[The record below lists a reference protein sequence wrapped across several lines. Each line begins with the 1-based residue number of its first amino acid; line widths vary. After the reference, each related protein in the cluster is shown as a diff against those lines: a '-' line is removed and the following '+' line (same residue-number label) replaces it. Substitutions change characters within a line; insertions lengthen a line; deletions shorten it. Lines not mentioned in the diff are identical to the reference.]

1 MNDVNIVLT
10 VIGGLMLLQSL
21 LHGLIYGKSLI
32 SAPMVALGTGIA
44 LGPLGFGVLELET
57 WGDPRLILEET
68 ARLTL
73 GIGLMGVALRLPR
86 GYFSRQWR
94 DMALLL
100 GLLMPLMWLS
110 TTLFVWW
117 LLPLGV
123 VPAMLVGAVL
133 TPTDPVVAS
142 SIVVGPAAER
152 NLPARLRQ
160 VISAESGANDGLAY
174 PFVLLPIL
182 LLTLP
187 RGEVWTHWLLN
198 TVLHE
203 VVGAALVGV
212 LIGWL
217 AGHLL
222 LRFLGER
229 GVGHL
234 SLLSYTLALSLFL
247 LGAAKL
253 MGTDGVLAVFIGGL
267 AYDWVIR
274 DEGQKKQEH
283 IQEAIAQFFTLP
295 AFALLGLALPVDAW
309 VEMGWTAVWIAAGIP
324 LLRRVPALLVLA
336 PALLRLPGGE
346 YRFWRDILFSGWFGP
361 VGIAAVFYATLVTG
375 RSDVQAA
382 WTVGSLVVCASI
394 VGHGISANPLIAL
407 YGKRGGREDV
417 RAEQD
422 L

>member
-32 SAPMVALGTGIA
+32 SSPMMALGTGVA
-44 LGPLGFGVLELET
+44 LGPLGFGVLDIQS
-57 WGDPRLILEET
+57 WGDPRFILEET

-86 GYFSRQWR
+86 GYFARQWR
-94 DMALLL
+94 DMLLLL

-110 TTLFVWW
+110 TTVFVWW
-117 LLPLGV
+117 LLPLSV

-142 SIVVGPAAER
+142 SIVVGPAAEK
-152 NLPARLRQ
+152 NLPTRLRH

-187 RGEVWTHWLLN
+187 QDDVWTHWLVE

-203 VVGAALVGV
+203 VIGAALLGV

-253 MGTDGVLAVFIGGL
+253 LGTDGVLAVFIGGL

-295 AFALLGLALPVDAW
+295 AFALLGLAIPFDAW
-309 VEMGWTAVWIAAGIP
+309 VDLGWTAVWIAAGIP
-324 LLRRVPALLVLA
+324 LLRRLPALLLLA
-336 PALLRLPGGE
+336 PALLRLPGGN
-346 YRFWRDILFSGWFGP
+346 YRSWRDILFSGWFGP

-407 YGKRGGREDV
+407 YGKRGGQRDV
-417 RAEQD
+417 RAEPD

>member
-1 MNDVNIVLT
+1 
-10 VIGGLMLLQSL
+10 
-21 LHGLIYGKSLI
+21 
-32 SAPMVALGTGIA
+32 
-44 LGPLGFGVLELET
+44 
-57 WGDPRLILEET
+57 
-68 ARLTL
+68 
-73 GIGLMGVALRLPR
+73 
-86 GYFSRQWR
+86 
-94 DMALLL
+94 
-100 GLLMPLMWLS
+100 
-110 TTLFVWW
+110 
-117 LLPLGV
+117 

-142 SIVVGPAAER
+142 SIVVGPAAEK
-152 NLPARLRQ
+152 NLPTRLRH

-187 RGEVWTHWLLN
+187 QDDVWTHWLVE

-203 VVGAALVGV
+203 VIGAALLGV

-253 MGTDGVLAVFIGGL
+253 LGTDGVLAVFIGGL

-295 AFALLGLALPVDAW
+295 AFALLGLAIPFDAW
-309 VEMGWTAVWIAAGIP
+309 VDLGWTAVWIAAGIP
-324 LLRRVPALLVLA
+324 LLRRLPALLLLA
-336 PALLRLPGGE
+336 PALLRLPGGN
-346 YRFWRDILFSGWFGP
+346 YRSWRDILFSGWFGP